1 MGGRAAGVPGGPPN
15 DLALGPLAEL
25 AAPRYPGRAGPGL
38 AAGELVSGAA
48 SLPLAGRSNT
58 LPAGHRKQTVTWA
71 GRAGVAHRGDA
82 QLGAGVPWHLAG
94 TPVDWL
100 WTGALTSC
108 GLAPL
113 TGCFYDNAWLISAQK
128 TT

>member
-1 MGGRAAGVPGGPPN
+1 MGGRAAGVPGGPPA

-48 SLPLAGRSNT
+48 SLPLAGHSNT

-71 GRAGVAHRGDA
+71 GRAGAAHRGDA
-82 QLGAGVPWHLAG
+82 QHLAG
-94 TPVDWL
+94 APVDWL

-108 GLAPL
+108 GLALLP
-113 TGCFYDNAWLISAQK
+113 GCFYDNVWLISAQK